1 MLIRY
6 LHLAMFV
13 ATALSQ
19 RTSTSANSNDM
30 DRQLGDLS
38 WDIQPEDGYPII
50 GFNNNTEESEVA
62 FKYNFTGTLS
72 DRKFLDAKL
81 YQNDCVSASDASLA
95 FTNTTSGDE
104 LDVDVDIIQETIKK
118 SVHYQDLNGTAA
130 IIGFCLRVDYNYVND
145 DGNTEI
151 VMFYETNVTINVDL
165 TSNFTLT
172 ELVIDYTLASGD
184 AVEAELDYG
193 VEAFICLED
202 GSEVMNPGALGR
214 GAALQFC
221 VRKNA
226 NATRDM
232 YVADVLSMTIAQ
244 PGGNAGATAS
254 ITNGSSDTRTD
265 KVCRNGICSV
275 KTQLSSKFFNPRARI
290 PDHVGIPDAAAAHI
304 AAVPDAAAISD
315 GEVVGRGPVFGGSNG
330 NPGNMGATG
339 SDPGNGC
346 ENQEEVYSLPNSGE
360 GKYTGDN
367 EVVIEI
373 HYDDYPVES
382 GWTIKTSTG
391 DYITGLCTGFF
402 STKDVVVSNTVYVDE
417 GTYIFEMTDDYGDGL
432 CCGYGEGRFSINVN
446 GVKVE
451 NDITFDFQYA
461 VQLSFDVVG
470 SSGGGARRLEDIP
483 IVEVEGVDI
492 PIVEVEGVAVLAF
505 GRRRLRAPIRGL
517 LTGSNGRVLI
527 AAQHQESND
536 KETKVTESVQRIL
549 QNGGAPSGFGLQI
562 ELQDDLTSESNSQG
576 SGRGSDFVGAVV
588 VLIALAGGCG
598 LGFLFCTRRDR
609 EEDKE
614 EDTVDADLAF
624 SFAQEERKRKAASI
638 DTYPINRVVVC
649 NVLIP
654 KSA

>member
-6 LHLAMFV
+6 LHFAMLA
-13 ATALSQ
+13 ATAFSQ
-19 RTSTSANSNDM
+19 STPASANSNDM

-50 GFNNNTEESEVA
+50 GFSNSTEESEVA

-72 DRKFLDAKL
+72 DRKFLDVKL
-81 YQNDCVSASDASLA
+81 YQNDCVSAPDASLA

-130 IIGFCLRVDYNYVND
+130 IIAFCLRVDYNYVDD

-172 ELVIDYTLASGD
+172 ELVIDYTLANGD

-214 GAALQFC
+214 GSALQFC
-221 VRKNA
+221 VRKDA
-226 NATRDM
+226 NGTTDM
-232 YVADVLSMTIAQ
+232 YVADVLSMTLAQ
-244 PGGNAGATAS
+244 PGGNAGATKSINNGAS
-254 ITNGSSDTRTD
+254 DARTD

-290 PDHVGIPDAAAAHI
+290 PDHVGIPDAAAAKI
-304 AAVPDAAAISD
+304 ANLPDAAAISN
-315 GEVVGRGPVFGGSNG
+315 GTVVGRGPVFGGSSG
-330 NPGNMGATG
+330 NPGNMAASG
-339 SDPGNGC
+339 SDTGNGC
-346 ENQEEVYSLPNSGE
+346 ENPTEVYNLPNSGE
-360 GKYTGDN
+360 GTYTGDN

-373 HYDDYPVES
+373 HYDDYPIES

-402 STKDVVVSNTVYVDE
+402 STKDVVVSNTVYVAE

-432 CCGYGEGRFSINVN
+432 CCSYGEGRFTLTVN
-446 GVKVE
+446 GVNVE
-451 NDITFDFQYA
+451 NDITFEFQYA

-470 SSGGGARRLEDIP
+470 SSGGLARRLEDIP
-483 IVEVEGVDI
+483 IVEDTPIVEDI
-492 PIVEVEGVAVLAF
+492 PIVEVEGVAILAF

-517 LTGSNGRVLI
+517 LTGSNGRVLM
-527 AAQHQESND
+527 AAHHQENSGN
-536 KETKVTESVQRIL
+536 ETEAAGSVQRML
-549 QNGGAPSGFGLQI
+549 QNGGSQSGFGLQI
-562 ELQDDLTSESNSQG
+562 VLQDDLTSDSNSQG
-576 SGRGSDFVGAVV
+576 SGSGSDFAVAVAVV
-588 VLIALAGGCG
+588 VLIAFAGGCG
-598 LGFLFCTRRDR
+598 LGFLFCTRRGR
-609 EEDKE
+609 KE
-614 EDTVDADLAF
+614 EENIVKHPSKGAC
-624 SFAQEERKRKAASI
+624 I
-638 DTYPINRVVVC
+638 DTYSMSGVVVC